1 MLLSNKDKA
10 FISECT
16 AELITSSERTGKRY
30 VPDAAV
36 EKIYGTDDSPF
47 VLDCE
52 FPFEFVSTPVE
63 ILTSERTD
71 AAISVLPD
79 QAINEGDRIEFEGK
93 MYRVVTVEALNV
105 FGVISHKVV
114 TVANLYP

>member
-30 VPDAAV
+30 VPDTAA
-36 EKIYGTDDSPF
+36 EKIYGTDDAPF

-63 ILTSERTD
+63 ILTSEKTD
-71 AAISVLPD
+71 AVICVLPD
-79 QAINEGDRIEFEGK
+79 QVINEGDRIEFEEK
-93 MYRVVTVEALNV
+93 MYRVVTVETLNV

-114 TVANLYP
+114 TLAKLYP